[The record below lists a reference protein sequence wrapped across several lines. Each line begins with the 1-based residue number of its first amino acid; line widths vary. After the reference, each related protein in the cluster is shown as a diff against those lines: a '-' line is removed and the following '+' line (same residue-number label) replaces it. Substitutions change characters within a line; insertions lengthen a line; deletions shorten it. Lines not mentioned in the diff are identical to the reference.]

1 MLAVLLNS
9 SQNWAPSTWPVWID
23 TIMARSRE
31 LGIEKAAIIRK
42 TGSVAAS
49 TPGYSW
55 TQEQIVVSFLVL
67 SHVIRQRLRWAVGTV
82 CRHGLRETCI
92 VMSAHKT

>member
-9 SQNWAPSTWPVWID
+9 NQNWTPSTWPVWID
-23 TIMARSRE
+23 TIMARSRA

-42 TGSVAAS
+42 TGSVAAA

-55 TQEQIVVSFLVL
+55 TQEQIVVGLHVL
-67 SHVIRQRLRWAVGTV
+67 GDQWHI
-82 CRHGLRETCI
+82 
-92 VMSAHKT
+92 